1 MTPLRCT
8 LRTIRYS
15 GARYWSVA
23 EATRHDN
30 GTIATIC
37 GPLVGCSEGDSLE
50 LTGKWDENPQ
60 FGMQFKFS
68 AARVVLPSDSEGIAA
83 WLCKLPEIGRN
94 RALALIQRFGAEH
107 IFAVIER
114 EHERLAE
121 VDGITLARAEQIRAA
136 YAGVAAS
143 TELQTFMRRYLT
155 TDWQVSVVLAW
166 AKDAGIADD
175 NIEQAIRAN
184 PYRLTEIDG
193 FGFLTVDRIARRMGV
208 SFDHVERARAG
219 VLHLLAEA
227 KQEGHCY
234 QTLVQLL
241 RAAHSDYGIP
251 GDSVREAVGLLLAD
265 EQVVIVDDSEVYLA
279 ALRHAEITICD
290 VLRRL
295 TASADHDPEWADR
308 LEEESKQ

>member
-30 GTIATIC
+30 GTLATIC

-50 LTGKWDENPQ
+50 LTGKWDEDPRFGPQ
-60 FGMQFKFS
+60 YKFRS
-68 AARVVLPSDSEGIAA
+68 ARVVLPSDSEGIAA

-94 RALALIQRFGAEH
+94 RALALIQRFGAER
-107 IFAVIER
+107 IFGVIER

-143 TELQTFMRRYLT
+143 TELQTFLRRYIS

-166 AKDAGIADD
+166 ARDAGIAESG
-175 NIEQAIRAN
+175 IEQAIRAN

-219 VLHLLAEA
+219 VLHLLGEA
-227 KQEGHCY
+227 KQEGHCC
-234 QTLVQLL
+234 QLREQLL
-241 RAAHSDYGIP
+241 RSAHSEYGIP

-265 EQVVIVDDSEVYLA
+265 EQIAIVDDNEVYLTS
-279 ALRHAEITICD
+279 LRHAEITIRD

-295 TASADHDPEWADR
+295 TAGADHNPPED
-308 LEEESKQ
+308 EVPF